1 MNKES
6 LQKVLLLEIKK
17 LVQELEKAIETL
29 PFDEVTYLEGKF
41 NECLEIYQRV
51 FFFEVPNDVWASV
64 IRVWHLVT
72 TREEKE
78 RSSDKK

>member
-17 LVQELEKAIETL
+17 LVQKLEKAIETL
-29 PFDEVTYLEGKF
+29 PFDEVTYLEGKL

-51 FFFEVPNDVWASV
+51 FFFDVPNDVWASV

-78 RSSDKK
+78 RSADKK

>member
-6 LQKVLLLEIKK
+6 LQKVLLLEIKN
-17 LVQELEKAIETL
+17 LVQDLEKAIEAL
-29 PFDEVTYLEGKF
+29 PFDEVTYLEGKL
-41 NECLEIYQRV
+41 NECLEIYQKV

-64 IRVWHLVT
+64 IRVWNLVN

-78 RSSDKK
+78 SSANKK

>member
-17 LVQELEKAIETL
+17 LVQKLEKAIETL
-29 PFDEVTYLEGKF
+29 PFDEVTYLEGKL
-41 NECLEIYQRV
+41 NESLEIYQKV

-64 IRVWHLVT
+64 SRVWHLVT

-78 RSSDKK
+78 RSADKK

>member
-6 LQKVLLLEIKK
+6 LQKVLLLEIKN
-17 LVQELEKAIETL
+17 LVQDLEKAMEAL
-29 PFDEVTYLEGKF
+29 PFDEVTYLEGKL
-41 NECLEIYQRV
+41 NECLEIYQKV

-78 RSSDKK
+78 RSADKK

>member
-29 PFDEVTYLEGKF
+29 PFDEVTYLEGKL

-51 FFFEVPNDVWASV
+51 FFFEAPNEVWASV
-64 IRVWHLVT
+64 IRVWHLIAA
-72 TREEKE
+72 REEKE
-78 RSSDKK
+78 RSADKR

>member
-6 LQKVLLLEIKK
+6 LQRLLLLEIKK
-17 LVQELEKAIETL
+17 LVQDLEKAIEAL
-29 PFDEVTYLEGKF
+29 PFDEVTYLEGKL
-41 NECLEIYQRV
+41 NECLEIYQKV

-64 IRVWHLVT
+64 IRVWNLVT

-78 RSSDKK
+78 RSADKK